1 MLERILAILGLRR
14 SVPQVDL
21 RSIHVGD
28 GFPPGPYVQHSYR
41 DNTITSSKYT
51 LWNFIPKNLFEQ
63 FRRIA
68 NLYFLMVFLI
78 QLLVDTPTSPVTS
91 GVPLLFVI
99 TVTAIKQGYE
109 DWLRHRADGEA
120 NHADV
125 YTVKSGHLVR
135 TRCKHVRVGDIVYVR
150 SEESFPC
157 DLVLLTSN
165 WSDGR
170 ALVTTASLD
179 GETDLKTYFAPARSP
194 RVRSPQDFSGFSA
207 AVECRQPQPD
217 LYRFEGHITIH
228 NTEESELS
236 VPDALGPENLLLR
249 GTRLKNTDFIYG
261 AAVYTGMETKM
272 ALNYRSK
279 SQKRS
284 VVEVSMNSFLLVYLC
299 LLLCEALLGVVLKSV
314 WQLDARRG
322 GAGAWYNEAPP
333 LGPAQR
339 SATLQFLVD
348 FLDFLILFNFVIPVS
363 LYVTVEMQKFLGS
376 RFVGWDPRLAHGDQ
390 EALVNTS
397 DVNEELGQVEYV
409 LTDKTGTLTENV
421 MNLMRLSLA
430 GAKYEVQQGAMVP
443 EGGEEERGG
452 PGIDTMDWQ
461 CPSFLLTALALCHTV
476 RMSPESPS
484 SSSRRSR
491 PGGGTD
497 PDEESDYL
505 AASPDEKALVEG
517 ARRLGVTFLGNVDHW
532 STLNIRGAIHRFE
545 VLHVLE
551 FDPQRRRMSVIVRT
565 EEGRAFVITK
575 GADLAVM
582 PCVVAGQVDVTQRH
596 VDDFSLLGL
605 RVLCV
610 AVRELAP
617 EELLDTSRRLR
628 EASLALGERPQRL
641 REAYDA
647 IESRLTL
654 LGASA
659 VEDRLQEGVVEAMT
673 SLREAG
679 VSLWVLTGDK
689 TETAVNVGYSCGLFA
704 PSTTLLSLARSPA
717 NTTNTTAA
725 TAAAAAA
732 ADAAVAASDAIVGG
746 EEGRAEGG
754 GEGSDYAGQLARLI
768 AQASCVPG
776 GDCSLVV
783 SGSQLSVLLVHHR
796 RALRQLV
803 QACRSVL
810 CCRLAPLQKAEV
822 VRLVKA
828 LPGSPITLAIGD
840 GANDVSMIQEAH
852 VGIGILGAEGRQAAR
867 NSDFA
872 LPRFRCLPRLLLVH
886 GHLYYA
892 RIAHLVQYFFYK
904 NVCFMTPQFLFQFY
918 CGFSHQT
925 LYDSSYLTI
934 YNLCFTSL
942 PILAYGL
949 LEQQRST
956 AQLERRPALYRTIRR
971 NALLSRRRPFVCW
984 TLLGLLHA
992 FIFYFGSLALLG
1004 GSVALK
1010 ANGEV
1015 FGHWE
1020 LGTLVFTVLVV
1031 TVNLKLALDTR
1042 YWTWVNHFVTW
1053 GTLIFYVVFSLFYGG
1068 VHWPLLKAQGMRG
1081 VFAELLSSLPVWLG
1095 AALLVTAC
1103 LVPDVFRSV
1112 AGGHAWPAG
1121 TQMMSGTLVRL
1132 RRWCCCCC
1140 WWRRGGG
1147 GERTPL
1153 APRSADPPAARGG
1166 VGAPHAARG
1175 GVGAPHAARGGVG
1188 APHEAGTV
1196 TLSTLRGETS
1206 V

>member
-1 MLERILAILGLRR
+1 MASRR
-14 SVPQVDL
+14 DPTCST
-21 RSIHVGD
+21 RTE
-28 GFPPGPYVQHSYR
+28 

-51 LWNFIPKNLFEQ
+51 LWNFFPKNLFEQ

-109 DWLRHRADGEA
+109 DWLRHRADREA

-135 TRCKHVRVGDIVYVR
+135 PYACKHVRVGDIVYVR
-150 SEESFPC
+150 CEESFPC

-179 GETDLKTYFAPARSP
+179 GETDLKTYLAPARSP

-207 AVECRQPQPD
+207 AVECRQPHPD

-228 NTEESELS
+228 NAEEAELS
-236 VPDALGPENLLLR
+236 VPDSLGPENLLLR
-249 GTRLKNTDFIYG
+249 GSRLKNTDFIYG

-333 LGPAQR
+333 QGPAQR

-348 FLDFLILFNFVIPVS
+348 FLDFLILFNYVIPVS

-376 RFVGWDPRLAHGDQ
+376 RFIGWDPRLAHGAQ

-421 MNLMRLSLA
+421 MNLKKLSL
-430 GAKYEVQQGAMVP
+430 GGVKYQVQHGEMVP
-443 EGGEEERGG
+443 EAGEEERGG

-476 RMSPESPS
+476 RLSPESS
-484 SSSRRSR
+484 SSSRRSG

-517 ARRLGVTFLGNVDHW
+517 ARRLGVTFLGTVDRW
-532 STLNIRGAIHRFE
+532 STLNIRGVTHRFE
-545 VLHVLE
+545 ILHVLE

-582 PCVVAGQVDVTQRH
+582 PCVVAGDVDKTQRH

-610 AVRELAP
+610 AVRELTSA
-617 EELLDTSRRLR
+617 ELSAAILRLR
-628 EASLALGERPQRL
+628 DAALALRERSQRS

-647 IESRLTL
+647 VESGLTL
-654 LGASA
+654 LGASG
-659 VEDRLQEGVVEAMT
+659 VEDRLQEGVVEAMA
-673 SLREAG
+673 SLRDAG
-679 VSLWVLTGDK
+679 VSVWVLTGDK
-689 TETAVNVGYSCGLFA
+689 METAVNVGYACGLFS
-704 PSTTLLSLARSPA
+704 PSTTLLSLGRSPA
-717 NTTNTTAA
+717 TVTA
-725 TAAAAAA
+725 TGH
-732 ADAAVAASDAIVGG
+732 VGEVERGGRGGRSGGRRGRG
-746 EEGRAEGG
+746 E
-754 GEGSDYAGQLARLI
+754 EGSDYAGQLARLI
-768 AQASCVPG
+768 AQASCVPV
-776 GDCSLVV
+776 GDFSLVV
-783 SGSQLSVLLVHHR
+783 SGSQLSVLLGHHHHR
-796 RALRQLV
+796 RALRLLV

-886 GHLYYA
+886 GHLYYV
-892 RIAHLVQYFFYK
+892 RIAQLVQYFFYK

-949 LEQQRST
+949 LEQQRSM

-971 NALLSRRRPFVCW
+971 NALLSRRPFVCW

-992 FIFYFGSLALLG
+992 FLFFF
-1004 GSVALK
+1004 GSVALLGDGVALK
-1010 ANGEV
+1010 SNGEV

-1053 GTLIFYVVFSLFYGG
+1053 GTLIFYVAFSLFYGG

-1081 VFAELLSSLPVWLG
+1081 VFAELLSSLSLWLG
-1095 AALLVTAC
+1095 TVLLVTAC

-1121 TQMMSGTLVRL
+1121 AQMMSGTLARL
-1132 RRWCCCCC
+1132 RPWRWRRWRR
-1140 WWRRGGG
+1140 WWRGG

-1153 APRSADPPAARGG
+1153 APRSAAALPADPAARGG
-1166 VGAPHAARG
+1166 GGGGGGGGGHVGGRARHGGAGRPAGRDERVTRGERG
-1175 GVGAPHAARGGVG
+1175 GGGG
-1188 APHEAGTV
+1188 
-1196 TLSTLRGETS
+1196 
-1206 V
+1206 